1 MFCVGIRSCTILAMT
16 YLLWLAAEAVL
27 PHALTRVTGGGHFG
41 SSHAIVNVTVVPA
54 SSSGLTEMRS
64 PAWTF
69 AGKVNVPGFETCSTT
84 RSRSGSPNGKVDRAQ
99 SEALQRALQFGLSR
113 RDGDGRPRRFSCTGH
128 PMKGFGHPSIFFHLA
143 FGPRGS
149 TVSGRQRNW
158 TVISSLC

>member
-1 MFCVGIRSCTILAMT
+1 GIRSCTILAMT

-41 SSHAIVNVTVVPA
+41 WSHAIVNVTVVPA

-84 RSRSGSPNGKVDRAQ
+84 RSRSGSPMAKLIARSPKLSNRLFSSVSVDVTVMVGLDAFRA
-99 SEALQRALQFGLSR
+99 RAI
-113 RDGDGRPRRFSCTGH
+113 P
-128 PMKGFGHPSIFFHLA
+128 
-143 FGPRGS
+143 
-149 TVSGRQRNW
+149 
-158 TVISSLC
+158 